1 MRRSKKTF
9 VMVVFAV
16 SLLALAGC
24 ATQQEEAPQLAA
36 PAGPRI
42 FVANESSNSVTIID
56 PNSLKV
62 IATVDAINHST
73 HDIAVTR
80 DGKWAFATNLASG
93 KISVIDTQR
102 AETVASIFTGSR
114 SHVVA
119 LTNDNRHAWVA
130 NISDDNISIVDTQT
144 FRILGT
150 IPVGQGPTGLTFSRD
165 GRYAFVSNQ
174 GDRTLQVID
183 TTSHRVVK
191 TLPVGINPHF
201 LVLGPDGRIWGCNT
215 GDDDIFVIDPVSLEK
230 VASFKVGREP
240 QQIAFAYRGVS
251 GPNAYVTLSS
261 ANKVVVVS
269 TDLKQMRI
277 LDQIDVGQRP
287 NGIWANPEGTRLY
300 VVHEISNDLQVID
313 SGTAQV
319 IGTVPVGRKP
329 IRVVVSR

>member
-1 MRRSKKTF
+1 MLWPEVRF
-9 VMVVFAV
+9 VPLV
-16 SLLALAGC
+16 LILASC
-24 ATQQEEAPQLAA
+24 SSVQEPAQPPA
-36 PAGPRI
+36 PAQFVTGPRI
-42 FVANESSNSVTIID
+42 YVANESSNSVTVID
-56 PNSLKV
+56 ANSLTV
-62 IATVDAINHST
+62 VATVDSLNHST
-73 HDIAVTR
+73 HDLAVSR
-80 DGKWAFATNLASG
+80 DGKLAFATNLASG
-93 KISVIDTQR
+93 KVSVIDTQR
-102 AETVASIFTGSR
+102 LETVASIFTGSR

-150 IPVGQGPTGLTFSRD
+150 IPVGKGPTGMTFSRD
-165 GRYAFVSNQ
+165 GRLAFVSNQ
-174 GDRTLQVID
+174 GDRTVQIID

-191 TLPVGINPHF
+191 TIPVGINPHF

-240 QQIAFAYRGVS
+240 QQIAFAFRGVA

-261 ANKVVVVS
+261 SNKVAVVT

-277 LDQIDVGQRP
+277 LDEIDVGQRP
-287 NGIWANPEGTRLY
+287 NGIWANAEGTRLY
-300 VVHEISNDLQVID
+300 VVHEVSNDLRVID
-313 SGTAQV
+313 SGTGAV